1 MPCQVAAEAVVGLL
15 LVRLF
20 YSSSV
25 AKPFDLFEVVGVE
38 AQPRV
43 HRVRLPTLTQS
54 AVRGSVTSC
63 LAVGYSKFLSAR
75 TEVVAA
81 AAAEVCQTLHS
92 VLQGAEPISR
102 WAPVVAVVLQKVFEV
117 LEAVWLLV
125 VVVVVQR
132 RYLLR

>member
-25 AKPFDLFEVVGVE
+25 AKPFDLFEVVGAG

-54 AVRGSVTSC
+54 AVRASVTSC

-81 AAAEVCQTLHS
+81 AEEVCQTLHS
-92 VLQGAEPISR
+92 LLQGAEPISR

-117 LEAVWLLV
+117 LEAVWLLL